1 MDHLIVL
8 TTAISLFLSP
18 ANRQFCPSRD
28 PVPRSLPQPLNQLPL
43 KCYQST
49 LWLYSIR
56 WKALLSSVWVTLAPM
71 RGKLCRRGDDEQ
83 NPAPFVFNI
92 YTCQTNGLSVMK
104 TAAMPIFPHVIVYLG
119 RIERVSTPFGHI
131 ARSAAPSLIAAPI
144 PEPLKC
150 RQNLLSVIQRALP
163 DTQTADGACQSL
175 KYNIRGKITKVIE
188 GTPSAWSSSIVIFSA
203 RDGVPAKFASG
214 FETSSRVL
222 TNTGAQSQ

>member
-56 WKALLSSVWVTLAPM
+56 VKALLSSVWVTLTPM
-71 RGKLCRRGDDEQ
+71 RWKLCRRGDEEQ
-83 NPAPFVFNI
+83 NPDSFVFHDH
-92 YTCQTNGLSVMK
+92 TCQTNGLSVMK
-104 TAAMPIFPHVIVYLG
+104 TAAMFIFQLLIVHLG
-119 RIERVSTPFGHI
+119 RIERVSTPLGHI
-131 ARSAAPSLIAAPI
+131 AWLVAPDLFAAPI

-150 RQNLLSVIQRALP
+150 RQNLLSVIQR
-163 DTQTADGACQSL
+163 GNFWHS
-175 KYNIRGKITKVIE
+175 NRR
-188 GTPSAWSSSIVIFSA
+188 WSIWIA
-203 RDGVPAKFASG
+203 GV
-214 FETSSRVL
+214 
-222 TNTGAQSQ
+222 